1 MSIRPLFQ
9 SSNKTFSLELYPPK
23 TPEAERQLYENL
35 HRMKKLKPS
44 FLSVTMGAMGTNKG
58 NTLEIVQRIE
68 QDYHLNGVAHLTCVN
83 ANRDNIL
90 ALIGELKKRKIE
102 NILCLRGDPPQG
114 TSSFIPPVNGFRY
127 ASELVAFVREKTGQ
141 DFSLGVAGYPEG
153 HLECPDKEKDL
164 LHLKQKVDAGAEYVL
179 TQLFFDNRDYFDF
192 VDRARALGIGVRIIP
207 GIMPVTNFAQLE
219 KFTRMCG
226 SKIPSSMRGD
236 LEKIKDDSPSVKSY
250 GVEYAVRQCEELL
263 KKGAPG
269 LHFYTLNQ
277 ADAVEKIF
285 KALNLISPE

>member
-9 SSNKTFSLELYPPK
+9 SSNQTFSLELYPPK

-35 HRMKKLKPS
+35 HRMKKLNPS

-58 NTLEIVQRIE
+58 NTLEIVHRIE
-68 QDYHLNGVAHLTCVN
+68 RDYQLNGVAHLTCVN

-90 ALIGELKKRKIE
+90 DLIDELRQRKIE

-114 TSSFIPPVNGFRY
+114 TSSFMPPAHGFRY
-127 ASELVAFVREKTGQ
+127 ASELVAFVREKTDR
-141 DFSLGVAGYPEG
+141 DFSIGVAGYPEG

-164 LHLKQKVDAGAEYVL
+164 IHLKQKVDAGAEYIL
-179 TQLFFDNRDYFDF
+179 TQLFFDNRDYFNF
-192 VDRARALGIGVRIIP
+192 VERARGVGIHLRIIP

-219 KFTRMCG
+219 KFTKMCG
-226 SKIPSSMRGD
+226 SKIPAPMRKD
-236 LEKIKDDSPSVKSY
+236 LEKIKDDPTSVKSY
-250 GVEYAVRQCEELL
+250 GVDYAVRQCEELL
-263 KKGAPG
+263 KNDAPG

-277 ADAVEKIF
+277 AYSVEKIF
-285 KALNLISPE
+285 KALNLTSP